1 MARGAA
7 IFWVNKEFSG
17 NHTEVGAGI
26 FCPNAEF
33 RGHGKAGGADIL
45 GVNKDFSGYGMARGT
60 DFFASKEFS
69 CNGEAQFLVLPTKDF
84 VGSGDSLLPCDL
96 GRFPSWG
103 LGGMILE
110 LIIRMVEV
118 DGAMLSI
125 QSIQLT

>member
-33 RGHGKAGGADIL
+33 RGHGKAGGADIF
-45 GVNKDFSGYGMARGT
+45 GVNKEFSGYGMARGT

-69 CNGEAQFLVLPTKDF
+69 CNGEAQFLVLPTNDF
-84 VGSGDSLLPCDL
+84 VGSGDNLLACGL

-110 LIIRMVEV
+110 VIRMVKE

-125 QSIQLT
+125 QSVQLT